1 MTDVVQFTE
10 FQKGTLVLKDFG
22 GFVEEV
28 LGTGLEAQKAPE
40 GFPELPARLEV
51 TPKLKAALEALPG
64 LFARIQPE
72 RRRALD
78 SSEIKDLGDELVAIK
93 EILTVLGQREEDV
106 KEYVRNHQDAVAEQ
120 EGRAFA
126 KDVTV
131 AGNVIQEATP
141 RDAKGHYLLATP
153 GNPEVT
159 PVPGT
164 TVKLA
169 NQYSSGKLKTDLEAL
184 TRLHEAGEIDR
195 KTYLAVSEERRVVN
209 ARKLQDHVLKTGRV
223 DLLAAVSSR
232 GLPSSAMYVRGI
244 PRTPKKN

>member
-1 MTDVVQFTE
+1 MTLVKFTD
-10 FQKGTLVLKDFG
+10 FQKTTLVLKDFG
-22 GFVEEV
+22 DFVQEA
-28 LGTGLEAQKAPE
+28 LGTALEAQKAPE

-51 TPKLKAALEALPG
+51 TPSLKAALEALPA

-72 RRRALD
+72 RRRPLD
-78 SSEIKDLGDELVAIK
+78 SAEVADLGAELVAIK
-93 EILTVLGQREEDV
+93 EILTVLGQREEDI
-106 KEYVRNHQDAVAEQ
+106 KEYVRNHQDTVAEQ

-131 AGNVIQEATP
+131 AGNVVQEATP

-159 PVPGT
+159 TVPGT

-184 TRLHEAGEIDR
+184 TRQYEAGEIDR
-195 KTYLAVSEERRVVN
+195 KTYLAVTEARRVVN
-209 ARKLQDHVLKTGRV
+209 AEKLRDHVLKTGRV
-223 DLLAAVSSR
+223 DLIAAVSSR